1 MMRVPPDSSLNEVSA
16 HIATTEHECSGNGRS
31 GLS

>member
-1 MMRVPPDSSLNEVSA
+1 MMRVPPDCSENAVSA